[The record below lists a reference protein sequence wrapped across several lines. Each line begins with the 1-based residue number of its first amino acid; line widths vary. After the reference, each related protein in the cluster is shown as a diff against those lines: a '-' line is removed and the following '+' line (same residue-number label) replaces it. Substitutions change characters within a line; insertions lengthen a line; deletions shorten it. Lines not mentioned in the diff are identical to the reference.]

1 VESLKSKKKFKFP
14 FIGEEHEYRL
24 SGGALL
30 PMLGAFRAAVEV
42 NPNDNT
48 VGWKGGFAN
57 VLHLWEETGRDLME
71 ATQETSEELGRN
83 PNAIGKS
90 KKHWA
95 FLHNIIDRHVD

>member
-1 VESLKSKKKFKFP
+1 MVFNVP
-14 FIGEEHEYRL
+14 FINSEGKYRL

-30 PMLGAFRAAVEV
+30 PVLGAFRAVVKEEAS
-42 NPNDNT
+42 NNKII
-48 VGWKGGFAN
+48 WHGGFEN
-57 VLHLWEETGRDLME
+57 VLNLWQEAGKQLME

-95 FLHNIIDRHVD
+95 YLHQLLSKQL